1 MCNKQLL
8 ALTACLALLALQV
21 PEAAAKTYLYDVEF
35 SRPVTYPGWV
45 GPTPDFLQGTI
56 RTDCN
61 NCVMLQSDIVDWNLT
76 IAVHGLPSASLLGPL
91 SGNNSAI
98 TAFTGSTDMVAT
110 SVGLFFSFGTA
121 GAAFFLGG
129 TDGALFALAGGN
141 GYASVRGIEWGIDP
155 SSDSFVIGSPPNIGI
170 DPNFISVAIGP
181 TSDQIGTAVIGDDHD
196 HDHDLTTG
204 VPEPSTWAMMLLGFA
219 GLGFLAHRRGRET
232 KLA

>member
-1 MCNKQLL
+1 MCKRQLL
-8 ALTACLALLALQV
+8 ALMACLTVLALPV
-21 PEAAAKTYLYDVEF
+21 SEAAAKTYLYDVDI
-35 SRPVTYPGWV
+35 SRPVTDPGFV
-45 GPTPDFLQGTI
+45 GPTPDWVRGTI

-110 SVGLFFSFGTA
+110 SVGLFFNFGTL

-155 SSDSFVIGSPPNIGI
+155 ISDGYVIGIPPDIGV
-170 DPNFISVAIGP
+170 DTNLISVAIGP
-181 TSDQIGTAVIGDDHD
+181 ASDQIGTA
-196 HDHDLTTG
+196 

-219 GLGFLAHRRGRET
+219 VLGFAAHRRRRQT